1 MDIGNELEAIQNLY
15 TDSDFRVSWQLDG
28 FDEENASS
36 IFDIAFN
43 KVGSRNLK
51 FEAYEEGE
59 DVDELLFSKDLSIF
73 VYARSIPTFS
83 YISPDDRI
91 RVRAEESGVLL
102 YPLFSQTIDQIEA
115 VSYTH
120 LTLPTRS

>member
-1 MDIGNELEAIQNLY
+1 MWINVDQY
-15 TDSDFRVSWQLDG
+15 H
-28 FDEENASS
+28 
-36 IFDIAFN
+36 
-43 KVGSRNLK
+43 
-51 FEAYEEGE
+51 YEEGE

-102 YPLFSQTIDQIEA
+102 YPLFSQTIDQIEGRE
-115 VSYTH
+115 VSLYERYQQYFQTI
-120 LTLPTRS
+120 R